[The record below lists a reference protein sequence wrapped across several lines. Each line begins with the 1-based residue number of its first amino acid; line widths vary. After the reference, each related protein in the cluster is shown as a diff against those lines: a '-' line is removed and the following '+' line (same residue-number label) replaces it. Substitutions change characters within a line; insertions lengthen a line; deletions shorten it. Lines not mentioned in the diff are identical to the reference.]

1 MLHKTNSFDFL
12 INYDNMLDIHEEIF
26 KINLELETLDELNQE
41 LHKDN
46 NREDNNYDSGKNNSK
61 GSI

>member
-1 MLHKTNSFDFL
+1 
-12 INYDNMLDIHEEIF
+12 MLDIHEEIF